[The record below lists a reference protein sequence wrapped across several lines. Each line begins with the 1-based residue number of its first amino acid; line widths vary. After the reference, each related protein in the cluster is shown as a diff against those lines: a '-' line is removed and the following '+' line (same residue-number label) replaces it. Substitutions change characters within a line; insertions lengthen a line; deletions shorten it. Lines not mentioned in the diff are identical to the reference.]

1 MSNMDSFYKK
11 IEKIIDEFAE
21 MDCNVAMIE
30 MDEGMD
36 PYRVSK
42 EINRLRKHSVK
53 AITIKGI
60 SYLVKVEDGQDP
72 NLAFN
77 LKAPKDDEISKI
89 YADFDKKDM
98 PIKKNK
104 DLKKEVIVFALS
116 DNEIEDMSRLSCDGD
131 IYRLRNSIRATISS
145 LKKDKNELLSSKAK
159 SCVCFINNGKVYISR
174 GYDNLPGQNEMQ
186 MKMEESIEFKDEK
199 VDPMESIRLAN
210 TLMGCAVMAD
220 KIGHKDIA
228 YQLTKIAN
236 DLNMDSIGM

>member
-1 MSNMDSFYKK
+1 MSNMDNFYNK
-11 IEKIIDEFAE
+11 IEKIIDEFVE
-21 MDCNVAMIE
+21 MDCDVAKVE
-30 MDEGMD
+30 MEASMD

-42 EINRLRKHSVK
+42 EINRLRKHNVK

-77 LKAPKDDEISKI
+77 LKAPKEDEIAKV
-89 YADFDKKDM
+89 YADFDKRDM
-98 PIKKNK
+98 PIRKNK

-159 SCVCFINNGKVYISR
+159 SCVCFINDGKVYISR
-174 GYDNLPGQNEMQ
+174 GYDNLPGNNEMQ
-186 MKMEESIEFKDEK
+186 MRMEESIEFKDSK
-199 VDPMESIRLAN
+199 VDPEEAISLSKSLMENA
-210 TLMGCAVMAD
+210 MQAD
-220 KIGHKDIA
+220 KIGLKDIS
-228 YQLTKIAN
+228 YQLAKISC
-236 DLNMDSIGM
+236 DLNMLAIGM

>member
-21 MDCNVAMIE
+21 MDCDVAEIE

-53 AITIKGI
+53 AITIKGT

-72 NLAFN
+72 NIAFN
-77 LKAPKDDEISKI
+77 LKAPKDDEIEKI

-145 LKKDKNELLSSKAK
+145 LKKDKNELLSSRAK

-174 GYDNLPGQNEMQ
+174 GYDNMPGQNEMQ
-186 MKMEESIEFKDEK
+186 MKMEESLEFKDSK
-199 VDPMESIRLAN
+199 IDPVEAISLSKSLMENA
-210 TLMGCAVMAD
+210 MQAD
-220 KIGHKDIA
+220 KIGLKDIS
-228 YQLTKIAN
+228 YQLAKISC
-236 DLNMDSIGM
+236 DLNMMAIGM